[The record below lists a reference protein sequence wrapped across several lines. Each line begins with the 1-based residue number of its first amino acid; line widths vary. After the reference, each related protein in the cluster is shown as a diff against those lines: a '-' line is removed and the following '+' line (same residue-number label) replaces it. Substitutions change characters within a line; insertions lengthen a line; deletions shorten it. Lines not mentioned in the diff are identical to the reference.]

1 MGGTT
6 MSQKRD
12 YDFQNLDID
21 QKKRL
26 WEMTVHDDTMFNNR
40 LNFFLVFESV
50 LLSVVGL
57 LYSSKFTP
65 AKTVLITIICLGI
78 VITIL
83 WGYVQARQKYVYD
96 TLASLCREVFPEYKM
111 ARAKIGKWPVS
122 AVMLLT
128 YAVPALVLLIW
139 IVLLISLVIA

>member
-1 MGGTT
+1 MP
-6 MSQKRD
+6 QKLD
-12 YDFQNLDID
+12 YDFQNLDSD

-65 AKTVLITIICLGI
+65 AKTVLIGC
-78 VITIL
+78 
-83 WGYVQARQKYVYD
+83 
-96 TLASLCREVFPEYKM
+96 
-111 ARAKIGKWPVS
+111 VS
-122 AVMLLT
+122 FFCT
-128 YAVPALVLLIW
+128 ALQF
-139 IVLLISLVIA
+139 

>member
-1 MGGTT
+1 
-6 MSQKRD
+6 MSQKLD
-12 YDFQNLDID
+12 PGFQNLDSE

-65 AKTVLITIICLGI
+65 AKIVLIMIICLGI
-78 VITIL
+78 VLTIL
-83 WGYVQARQKYVYD
+83 WGYIQARQRHVYES
-96 TLASLCREVFPEYKM
+96 LASLCREVFPEYKM
-111 ARAKIGKWPVS
+111 ARAQIGKWPLS

-128 YAVPALVLLIW
+128 YIVPALVLLIW
-139 IVLLISLVIA
+139 IILLVSLIIT